1 MDDWKT
7 LKRNLA
13 NAKLFDRIDALYREG
28 ILGRLKPDSPAIPI
42 QFAHPGH
49 WLDSRQP
56 RHKETLCRQGNK
68 LLFDRNDVCKEQ
80 AEWVPKNPKLAN
92 SIMEIPF
99 PPECGFNKGII
110 DYHCP
115 SRRPY
120 GPPYRLKHDSSW
132 SCTDAPPDPVKVKVT
147 SLLIRFLETFQTNK
161 KNDTPAKL
169 TNM

>member
-1 MDDWKT
+1 MEDWKT

-13 NAKLFDRIDALYREG
+13 NVKLFDKIDVLYREG

-68 LLFDRNDVCKEQ
+68 LPFNRKDVCKER
-80 AEWVPKNPKLAN
+80 AEWETTTQNLYTN
-92 SIMEIPF
+92 CIMEPLSRQN
-99 PPECGFNKGII
+99 GGLMKGLIN
-110 DYHCP
+110 YHCP

-120 GPPYRLKHDSSW
+120 GPPYRLKQDSSW
-132 SCTDAPPDPVKVKVT
+132 SCTDAPPDPVKVRVT
-147 SLLIRFLETFQTNK
+147 NLLIRFL
-161 KNDTPAKL
+161 
-169 TNM
+169 